1 MLTHRLQH
9 DFIPVNGIRLHVAQA
24 GPQNGPPVI
33 LLHGFPEFW
42 YGWRHQIDPLA
53 QAGFRVIVPDQRGYN
68 LSDKPPE
75 VSDYTLDRLA
85 QDITGLM
92 DALGYERVFL
102 AGHDWGAA
110 VTWHI
115 ASTAPQRLE
124 KFAILNV
131 PHPAV
136 MTRTLRRSPRQLL
149 KSWYIFFFQWR
160 RLSEWLLSRQDY
172 SGLLAMLQASARA
185 GTFSPIDLQAYRQ
198 AYQQP
203 GALPAMLNWYRAAF
217 RAGVRPGSG
226 PAPPSAI
233 QVPALILWGAR
244 DAALSR
250 EMARP
255 SADLCAHSQL
265 VFYENATHWV
275 QHDEAEDVTRRLTAF
290 FNPGV

>member
-1 MLTHRLQH
+1 MLNTPLQH
-9 DFIPVNGIRLHVAQA
+9 DFIHTNGIQLHVVMAGAQD
-24 GPQNGPPVI
+24 GPPVI

-42 YGWRHQIDPLA
+42 YGWRRQIDPLA
-53 QAGFRVIVPDQRGYN
+53 QAGFSVIVPDQRGYN
-68 LSDKPPE
+68 LSDKPRQ

-92 DALGYERVFL
+92 DALGYERVCL

-110 VTWHI
+110 VAWHI
-115 ASTAPQRLE
+115 AATAPQRLV

-136 MTRTLRRSPRQLL
+136 MTRMLRRSARQLL

-160 RLSEWLLSRQDY
+160 WLSERLLSRQDY
-172 SGLLAMLQASARA
+172 SGLLAMLQASARS
-185 GTFSPIDLQAYRQ
+185 GTFSPQDLQAYRQ

-217 RAGVRPGSG
+217 RAGVRPGSD
-226 PAPPSAI
+226 PAPLPGI

-255 SADLCAHSQL
+255 SADLCADSQL
-265 VFYENATHWV
+265 IFYENATHWV
-275 QHDEAEDVTRRLTAF
+275 QHDEAEDVTRRLIDF
-290 FNPGV
+290 FKPA